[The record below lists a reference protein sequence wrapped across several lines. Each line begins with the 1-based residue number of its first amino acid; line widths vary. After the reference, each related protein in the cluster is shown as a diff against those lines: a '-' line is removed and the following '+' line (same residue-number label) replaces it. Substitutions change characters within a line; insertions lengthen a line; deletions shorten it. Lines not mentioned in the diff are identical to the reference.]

1 MNLRNYKSIG
11 LLFFL
16 LIGTQ
21 KSFGQNTNKPNII
34 FIMTDDQSSI
44 VPLENEKEVQ
54 SRPFGFNGDNEVHT
68 PTIDS
73 LAKGGMI
80 FTNAYVSSSVCS
92 PSRYSMLT
100 GKYASRSKGK
110 VFMKQHPVGTMT
122 RVENNTELEHD
133 QENLPKLLQ

>member
-44 VPLENEKEVQ
+44 VPLENEE
-54 SRPFGFNGDNEVHT
+54 G
-68 PTIDS
+68 
-73 LAKGGMI
+73 
-80 FTNAYVSSSVCS
+80 SSI
-92 PSRYSMLT
+92 
-100 GKYASRSKGK
+100 
-110 VFMKQHPVGTMT
+110 
-122 RVENNTELEHD
+122 
-133 QENLPKLLQ
+133 